1 MKQYL
6 KYITTIIVMAIV
18 VFEII
23 VLGILKFP
31 EGVFYSSYQSVIV
44 DKYRMLQ
51 NTDEPKIII
60 VAGSSGAFGLDQKML
75 EEATGY
81 KVVNLGLHAAFGH
94 LFHTELAK
102 ENINEGD
109 IVLLGYEYD
118 WQSGFDML
126 GQDLIMSGIDDNID
140 MYTHIPIRK
149 WPEFIGYIFKYAEKK
164 NTYQGPTFYA
174 RDIFD
179 ETGQMTVDRE
189 YVMNYSE
196 NSEKHGAFHV
206 RSWVLTEDTVE
217 YLKDFKKYVENKGA
231 NVYFISPPLIRE
243 AVICDYAEFDNLV
256 KEEEEQ
262 IGIPYISNPTD
273 YLFENEL
280 IFDTF
285 YHCSTKGEKV
295 RTQLLIGDLKRAS
308 IIDTEWPLPL
318 DISFKSET
326 NTAAGYTTSGFS
338 DAESWGTWTSGKE
351 AILSFNYLDAQ
362 SDLVLTLEC
371 PMSYGEQSVLI
382 YANDVLIDEYVFSGN
397 ENRSIVIPKD
407 CIQDDSLTIRFE
419 LPDAV
424 SPKEKGES
432 EDTRELAIGISRLTL
447 ERVE

>member
-31 EGVFYSSYQSVIV
+31 EGVFHSSYQSLIA
-44 DKYRMLQ
+44 DKYRILQ

-60 VAGSSGAFGLDQKML
+60 IGGSSSAFGLDQKML

-81 KVVNLGLHAAFGH
+81 KVSNLGLHAGFGP
-94 LFHTELAK
+94 LFTSELAK
-102 ENINEGD
+102 DYINKND
-109 IVLLGYEYD
+109 IVLLGYEYGWHKD
-118 WQSGFDML
+118 FDTL
-126 GQDLIMSGIDDNID
+126 GQDIIMSGIDDNID
-140 MYTHIPIRK
+140 MYTHIPVNK
-149 WPEFIGYIFKYAEKK
+149 WSEFVGYIFKYAEKK
-164 NTYQGPTFYA
+164 YSYQDMCGIYSREA
-174 RDIFD
+174 FD
-179 ETGQMTVDRE
+179 SKTGQMTMEREWIEGTETTVWVD
-189 YVMNYSE
+189 VTDGVISE
-196 NSEKHGAFHV
+196 SV
-206 RSWVLTEDTVE
+206 VE
-217 YLKDFKKYVENKGA
+217 YLRDYKEYVEDKGA
-231 NVYFISPPLIRE
+231 ELYFISVPLFNE
-243 AVICDYAEFDNLV
+243 CVVCDYAEFDEL
-256 KEEEEQ
+256 KMQEEEQ
-262 IGIPYISNPTD
+262 IGIPYISNPTTYFFD
-273 YLFENEL
+273 EEL
-280 IFDTF
+280 IYDGL
-285 YHCSTKGEKV
+285 YHCNTKGEKV
-295 RTQLLIGDLKRAS
+295 RTRLLIEDLKRAS
-308 IIDTEWPLPL
+308 IIDTEFPL
-318 DISFKSET
+318 DISFRSRL
-326 NTAAGYTTSGFS
+326 NTGAGYAVSGFS
-338 DAESWGTWTSGKE
+338 ISESWGTWTSGKE

>member
-31 EGVFYSSYQSVIV
+31 KGVFYSSYQSMIV
-44 DKYRMLQ
+44 DKYRMLE

-60 VAGSSGAFGLDQKML
+60 VTGSSGAFGLDQKML
-75 EEATGY
+75 EDATGY
-81 KVVNLGLHAAFGH
+81 KVVNLGLHAGFGH
-94 LFHTELAK
+94 LFHSELAK
-102 ENINEGD
+102 ENINKGD
-109 IVLLGYEYD
+109 IVLLGYEYG
-118 WQSGFDML
+118 WQNGFDTL

-140 MYTHIPIRK
+140 IYTHIPIKK
-149 WPEFIGYIFKYAEKK
+149 WPEFIGYIFKHAEKK
-164 NTYQGPTFYA
+164 HEYQDATGYYSREA
-174 RDIFD
+174 FD
-179 ETGQMTVDRE
+179 GKNGQMTMERQYLDW
-189 YVMNYSE
+189 SE
-196 NSEKHGAFHV
+196 NFEKID
-206 RSWVLTEDTVE
+206 LTNVIISQSTVE
-217 YLKDFKKYVENKGA
+217 YLKNFKEFVEKQEA
-231 NVYFISPPLIRE
+231 SVYFISPPLLKE
-243 AVICDYAEFDNLV
+243 FVVCNYTEFDNL
-256 KEEEEQ
+256 KKQEEER
-262 IGIPYISNPTD
+262 IGIPYISNPTE
-273 YLFENEL
+273 YLFEKEL
-280 IFDTF
+280 MFDTS

-295 RTQLLIGDLKRAS
+295 RTQLLIQDLKRAS

-326 NTAAGYTTSGFS
+326 NTAVGYTTSGFS
-338 DAESWGTWTSGKE
+338 DAESWGTWMIGEE
-351 AILSFNYLDAQ
+351 AILSFSYLDAQ
-362 SDLVLTLEC
+362 SDLLLTLEC
-371 PMSYGEQSVLI
+371 PMSYGNQNVSI
-382 YANDVLIDEYVFSGN
+382 YANDVLIDENAFSGS

-432 EDTRELAIGISRLTL
+432 EDTRELAIGISRLTI